1 MLTEIISIIY
11 YSSYSSCEL
20 NLVIKAFIDFIQTN
34 WFPFLGKK
42 KKNNKIVE
50 HWKAKKMCEAFKQDH
65 NLHYRNAIAFA
76 LVSSLICIG
85 SADNALLL
93 SFKSNFLQH
102 VLRFALK
109 NNQTTF
115 STIIIYS
122 AVAKFFTLSTPNQM
136 VYGYYKSYTGTRN
149 CSPWVKYNFYK
160 ETL

>member
-42 KKNNKIVE
+42 KRNNKIVE
-50 HWKAKKMCEAFKQDH
+50 YWKAKKMCEAFKQDH

-93 SFKSNFLQH
+93 LFKSDFLQY
-102 VLRFALK
+102 VLKKR
-109 NNQTTF
+109 
-115 STIIIYS
+115 IYI
-122 AVAKFFTLSTPNQM
+122 
-136 VYGYYKSYTGTRN
+136 
-149 CSPWVKYNFYK
+149 CSICIEK
-160 ETL
+160 